1 MDTFGGL
8 ALLNRVGETSEI
20 AEAVLYLAGAGF
32 VTGHALRV
40 DGGHV
45 TGRS

>member
-1 MDTFGGL
+1 MDAFGGL
-8 ALLNRVGETSEI
+8 ALLNRVGEVPEI
-20 AEAVLYLAGAGF
+20 SEAVLYLAGATF

-45 TGRS
+45 TGRA